1 MEMKERRMAF
11 VVYNTDTTILLERN
25 GQTYATKGAA
35 KAALTRYSKKIAIN
49 VDDYSITDA
58 TNFYAN
64 VEKKVTRKN
73 LMSGLDYQEP
83 VNTPIYMSP
92 ASETYWSM

>member
-1 MEMKERRMAF
+1 MAF

-25 GQTYATKGAA
+25 SQTYATKSAA

-58 TNFYAN
+58 TNFYTN